1 MDQKKIIGMLEQ
13 AGRHRYFKVVAEKG
27 GNCCDACRALDGKTR
42 RDDDEPVLPVHPH
55 CRCRMVEIKE
65 RVPLANARFQP
76 QEKHIADLTD
86 FNRDREKL
94 EKELGKDID
103 EGKFSA
109 PGRELAPDI
118 AGRGLTAALNKH
130 LSYREGRKEKVYRDG
145 KSWPTL
151 GVGANLAEEHILA
164 TFKTLKKF
172 PKEVIEDLQGLK
184 KLSDSEREKKA
195 KDIEKQFA
203 NITFSNQ
210 EIDKLFEAS
219 FQVAEKDVKEAFNKG
234 VWEERRLKNG
244 ETVKVWNGQKVD
256 SKAWEKQPELVRAV
270 CLDLSFNT
278 GGPGL
283 RKYKSFLRA
292 VKAEDYRRAALEL
305 LNSKDYTENIKPKA
319 ANRGLALRRRDAAIE
334 LSKLAEKQEEKRKRH
349 SANPVEMGKN

>member
-1 MDQKKIIGMLEQ
+1 MPILYSGI
-13 AGRHRYFKVVAEKG
+13 
-27 GNCCDACRALDGKTR
+27 
-42 RDDDEPVLPVHPH
+42 
-55 CRCRMVEIKE
+55 
-65 RVPLANARFQP
+65 
-76 QEKHIADLTD
+76 
-86 FNRDREKL
+86 
-94 EKELGKDID
+94 
-103 EGKFSA
+103 SS
-109 PGRELAPDI
+109 
-118 AGRGLTAALNKH
+118 KH

-151 GVGANLAEEHILA
+151 GVGANLAADHILA

-172 PKEVIEDLQGLK
+172 PKEVIADLQGLK
-184 KLSDSEREKKA
+184 KLSDSEREKKT

-234 VWEERRLKNG
+234 VWEERRLKSG

-278 GGPGL
+278 GG
-283 RKYKSFLRA
+283 
-292 VKAEDYRRAALEL
+292 
-305 LNSKDYTENIKPKA
+305 TE
-319 ANRGLALRRRDAAIE
+319 LRRYRIFYG
-334 LSKLAEKQEEKRKRH
+334 
-349 SANPVEMGKN
+349 P